1 MNKIVREHYPV
12 EKLPEDL
19 RHSLPDGITVRLTLE
34 ADEIVQSPAVPA
46 GRAWIDD
53 IMRRKATMPLTSD
66 DPVQRVRQLR
76 DEWDD

>member
-19 RHSLPDGITVRLTLE
+19 RRSLPNGVTVRLTLE
-34 ADEIVQSPAVPA
+34 ADDARLPA
-46 GRAWIDD
+46 GRAWIED
-53 IMRRKATMPLTSD
+53 IMRRKADIPVTTD
-66 DPVQRVRQLR
+66 DPVQRIRQLR